1 MARRKNKITGRFV
14 PLRHQLIESDAF
26 MSLSSTAK
34 IAYLY
39 FMHDI
44 KNDYESEVILTL
56 GQAKKYSVCRSP
68 STFNKAKREL
78 VQNGLLDPVDGGGL
92 NAPAIFK
99 KSERWRLFG
108 SGHYKPMKYKP
119 GHGSKYFRTAMRD
132 ERMRAKILTARHG
145 ST

>member
-14 PLRHQLIESDAF
+14 PLRHQLIESAAF

-34 IAYLY
+34 IAYIY

-56 GQAKKYSVCRSP
+56 GQAKKYNVCRSP
-68 STFNKAKREL
+68 STFDKAKREL
-78 VQNGLLDPVDGGGL
+78 VQNGLLDSIDGGGL

-99 KSERWRLFG
+99 LSERWRLFG
-108 SGHYKPMKYKP
+108 LDNFKPVKYKR
-119 GHGSKYFRTAMRD
+119 GHGSKYFKTAMRD
-132 ERMRAKILTARHG
+132 EKLRAKILAARHR
-145 ST
+145 SI